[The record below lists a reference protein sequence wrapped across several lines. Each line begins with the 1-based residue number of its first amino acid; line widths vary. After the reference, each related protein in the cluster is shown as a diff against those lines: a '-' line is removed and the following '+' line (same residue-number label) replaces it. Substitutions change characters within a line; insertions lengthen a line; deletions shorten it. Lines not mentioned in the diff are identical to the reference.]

1 MRNLHFRFFWQL
13 LIAFVLVIILAGGGV
28 FLAGRI
34 ALNKLG
40 PFASGR
46 VLTMTHLW
54 TNRLA
59 SYYDQQGSWEGVATL
74 FTGYPCGLGWGPWD
88 QDWQMDYVLATADG
102 TIVADAT
109 GERLGQT
116 LNRPERTW
124 ATPIM
129 VDDQQ
134 VGLLLLSPFDHLESA
149 HPTIFRGFLLTGLAI
164 GGLTLVVGLALSRGM
179 SRPLVGLTAA
189 TRAVAAGDLSVRVP
203 VRHHGEVRELATAFN
218 AMTEE
223 LARADELRRNLTADV
238 AHELR
243 TPLSAIR
250 GKLEGALDGVYPCTP
265 EHLSPILEEIKL
277 LTRLVEDLHLLSLAE
292 AGQLPLE
299 KRATDIGALLR
310 DAQVNFSPQADDRG
324 VTLAL
329 DLPLELPK
337 VMADQRRIAQVLGN
351 LLTNALRHT
360 PSGGRVTLSAAVSE
374 RMVRVTVADTGT
386 GIPPEDLPYIFERFW
401 RGEKSRSRAG
411 GGAGLGLAI
420 AKHLV
425 QAHGGEIG
433 VESPSVEGLRA
444 GGVGEGTTFYFTLPP
459 VAPVPQ

>member
-1 MRNLHFRFFWQL
+1 MPKLHFRFFWQL
-13 LIAFVLVIILAGGGV
+13 LIAFVLIIILAGGGV
-28 FLAGRI
+28 FLAGRV
-34 ALNKLG
+34 ALDKLG

-46 VLTMTHLW
+46 VLATTHLW

-59 SYYDQQGSWEGVATL
+59 DYYDQRGSWDGVATL
-74 FTGYPCGLGWGPWD
+74 ITGYPCGPGWGPWD
-88 QDWQMDYVLATADG
+88 QDWQTDYLLATADG

-116 LNRPERTW
+116 LSRPERTW

-134 VGLLLLSPFDHLESA
+134 VGLLLLSPFDHYLRSA
-149 HPTIFRGFLLTGLAI
+149 HPTIGRSFLLAGLAI
-164 GGLTLVVGLALSRGM
+164 GGFTLVVGLALSRGM
-179 SRPLVGLTAA
+179 SRPLVDLTAA
-189 TRAVAAGDLSVRVP
+189 TRAVASGDLSVRVP
-203 VRHHGEVRELATAFN
+203 VCHHGEVRELAIAFN

-243 TPLSAIR
+243 TPLSVIR
-250 GKLEGALDGVYPCTP
+250 GKLEGVLDGVYPCTP
-265 EHLSPILEEIKL
+265 EHLAPILEEIRL
-277 LTRLVEDLHLLSLAE
+277 LARLVEDLRLLSLVE
-292 AGQLPLE
+292 AGKLPLE
-299 KRATDIGALLR
+299 MQATDIGALLR
-310 DAQVNFSPQADDRG
+310 DAQVNFGPQAADRG

-329 DLPLELPK
+329 DLPSELPE
-337 VMADQRRIAQVLGN
+337 VMADRRRIAQVLGN

-360 PSGGRVTLSAAVSE
+360 PSGGRVTLSATASGE
-374 RMVRVTVADTGT
+374 MIKVTVTDTGP

-420 AKHLV
+420 AKQLV
-425 QAHGGEIG
+425 EMHGGTMD
-433 VESPSVEGLRA
+433 VDSTPAEGSK
-444 GGVGEGTTFYFTLPP
+444 FWFSLPT
-459 VAPVPQ
+459 A